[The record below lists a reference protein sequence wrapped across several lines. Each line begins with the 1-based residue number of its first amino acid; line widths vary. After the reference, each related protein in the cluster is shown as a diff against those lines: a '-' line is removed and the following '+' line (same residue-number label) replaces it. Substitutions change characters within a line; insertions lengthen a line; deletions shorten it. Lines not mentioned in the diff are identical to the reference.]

1 MHNCYSYDELAALN
15 VICGINVQIS
25 RLTQIYCSSLTIGN
39 DVRIDDFCV
48 LTGNIKMGNNIHIS
62 NYCGLYGNG
71 GLELED
77 FCGVSG
83 KVCIYTASDDFSG
96 ESLTNPTV
104 PDEYK
109 NVKIGKVVLRK
120 HVIIGAGTTI
130 LPGVE
135 IGQCSAVG
143 AMSLV
148 YKSINGFEIHAG
160 NPARYLKRRSV
171 KLLELEKQ
179 YGQSRQRN

>member
-1 MHNCYSYDELAALN
+1 MHNCYSYDELSALN
-15 VICGINVQIS
+15 VICGTNVQIS
-25 RLTQIYCSSLTIGN
+25 RLTQIYSSSLTIGN

-48 LTGNIKMGNNIHIS
+48 LTGNIKIGNNVHIS

-71 GLELED
+71 GIELED
-77 FCGVSG
+77 FAGLSS
-83 KVCIYTASDDFSG
+83 KVTIYSQSDDFTG

-104 PDEYK
+104 PDEFK
-109 NVKIGKVVLRK
+109 NVKARKVSLRK
-120 HVIIGAGTTI
+120 HVIIGTGTSI

-135 IGQCSAVG
+135 IELGSAVG

-148 YKSINGFEIHAG
+148 YRSIPKFEIHAG
-160 NPARYLKRRSV
+160 NPARYINKRSK
-171 KLLELEKQ
+171 KLLELEAT